1 MNGHSEPGGKF
12 HPHGNAPGIHSST
25 VNHSTELN
33 SGFQQRGSK
42 KTLQHESREI
52 SIHDKAE
59 MNWNKISHS
68 ERFDV
73 INEKFYKSG
82 LPNLNLLSE
91 MKFDDLP
98 EEIKTKITPT
108 LVRMY

>member
-12 HPHGNAPGIHSST
+12 HPHGESKGIHSST
-25 VNHSTELN
+25 INHSTELN

-59 MNWNKISHS
+59 MNWNKLSEG
-68 ERFDV
+68 ERFD
-73 INEKFYKSG
+73 IIHEKFYNSN
-82 LPNLNLLSE
+82 LPNINDLSE
-91 MKFDDLP
+91 KKFSDLP
-98 EEIKTKITPT
+98 EDVQRKITPS
-108 LVRMY
+108 LMRVK